1 MIVSGTG
8 RVKEDLILQTSKN
21 GNEYVSF
28 SLAHERGYGDNKDT
42 DWYNCRVVG
51 EAAKRIANLQIK
63 KGTLLFISGELETPI
78 ITGKDGVKR
87 KNININVLW
96 WQFVSTGKPKSENA
110 EVGMGSNDEYVPLPE
125 SNVVSAD
132 DELPLA

>member
-8 RVKEDLILQTSKN
+8 RVSEDLILQESKN

-28 SLAHERGYGDNKDT
+28 SLAHERGYGDNKET
-42 DWYNCRVVG
+42 DWYSCRVVG
-51 EAAKRIANLQIK
+51 EAAKRIASLNIK
-63 KGTLLFISGELETPI
+63 KGTLLFISGALETP
-78 ITGKDGVKR
+78 TYVGKDNVKR
-87 KNININVLW
+87 QNVNINVLW

-110 EVGMGSNDEYVPLPE
+110 EVGMESNDEYVPLPE

>member
-8 RVKEDLILQTSKN
+8 RVSEDLILQESKN

-28 SLAHERGYGDNKDT
+28 SLAHERGYGDNKET
-42 DWYNCRVVG
+42 DWYSCRVVG
-51 EAAKRIANLQIK
+51 EAAKRIASLNIK
-63 KGTLLFISGELETPI
+63 KGTLLFISGALETP
-78 ITGKDGVKR
+78 TYVGKDNVKR
-87 KNININVLW
+87 QNVNINVLW

>member
-87 KNININVLW
+87 KNININVLYLI
-96 WQFVSTGKPKSENA
+96 FYFRFSIKATYSLCNKLS
-110 EVGMGSNDEYVPLPE
+110 LPW
-125 SNVVSAD
+125 NLVLCVQ
-132 DELPLA
+132 